1 MSTDSPSSNAVDRA
15 LNILEL
21 VAERSD
27 GFTNS
32 EISHRLGIPKSSA
45 SYILR
50 TLERR
55 GYLRRDRRTGRYTI
69 GIKIVGLAKEGL
81 ELADLRQA
89 ASPVLVQLVERTRLT
104 AHLAI
109 LDHGRAV
116 YIDRA
121 EIPGF
126 LRINTWVGKDLPVH
140 STAVGKVLTAD
151 LPEPAVRTILEEQ
164 GMPGKTPTTLT
175 RPDDF
180 LEELERVRTR
190 GYAVDDEENSIGVR
204 CVAAPVYDGSGRVQA
219 AIGLSGAS
227 SQLGRD
233 AEAEISR
240 AVVKAAL
247 LVSRQ
252 MGFAGSGA
260 A

>member
-55 GYLRRDRRTGRYTI
+55 GYLRRDRRSGRYTI

-89 ASPVLVQLVERTRLT
+89 ASPVLVQL
-104 AHLAI
+104 A
-109 LDHGRAV
+109 
-116 YIDRA
+116 
-121 EIPGF
+121 
-126 LRINTWVGKDLPVH
+126 
-140 STAVGKVLTAD
+140 
-151 LPEPAVRTILEEQ
+151 
-164 GMPGKTPTTLT
+164 
-175 RPDDF
+175 
-180 LEELERVRTR
+180 
-190 GYAVDDEENSIGVR
+190 
-204 CVAAPVYDGSGRVQA
+204 A
-219 AIGLSGAS
+219 AIVGSQCNWSSSALSSVRLLPPAGGARWPHS
-227 SQLGRD
+227 
-233 AEAEISR
+233 
-240 AVVKAAL
+240 
-247 LVSRQ
+247 
-252 MGFAGSGA
+252 
-260 A
+260 